1 MTSVTCYLCVWKNR
15 GGEDKN
21 TFLYLL
27 MHEGEHELGQTLG
40 DSKGQGG
47 LTCCCPQDLKEL
59 DMTRRLNNNMYED
72 ILRD

>member
-1 MTSVTCYLCVWKNR
+1 
-15 GGEDKN
+15 
-21 TFLYLL
+21 
-27 MHEGEHELGQTLG
+27 MHEGEHELGQTPG

-47 LTCCCPQDLKEL
+47 LTCCRPQGLKEL